1 MSNENDGWETV
12 TVPEDKQE
20 STQVAFELEDDEQEE
35 IVIEEEVQPE
45 PVQEVQEEVVEEEKE
60 EQPKELEGIETK
72 GAEKRIRQL
81 IRQRKER
88 EEQIQK
94 LMQQNEELQNNLK
107 VKDNEVDSIA
117 TRSLNANEK
126 QLTQNIELARQ
137 AYMEAFEDGDKEK
150 VLKAQEILNNAQSD
164 LKTVQNYKNNLAT
177 KLKQKEEQVAATPQP
192 VQSQQPSYDPKANEW
207 AERNE
212 WFGKDTVKTAA
223 ALALD
228 AELKEQGYDPND
240 EEFYGEIDRRLE
252 MAFGQASNRVQ
263 ETEEQSNSGT
273 SQPAQVVSGASRS
286 SPSAGKK
293 VKLSKEDVRLANKWG
308 IPLEQYAAEKLK
320 VNQADGEYTNINM

>member
-45 PVQEVQEEVVEEEKE
+45 PVQEVQEEVVEEERE

-107 VKDNEVDSIA
+107 VKDSEVDSIA

-137 AYMEAFEDGDKEK
+137 AYIC
-150 VLKAQEILNNAQSD
+150 LLY
-164 LKTVQNYKNNLAT
+164 T
-177 KLKQKEEQVAATPQP
+177 
-192 VQSQQPSYDPKANEW
+192 
-207 AERNE
+207 
-212 WFGKDTVKTAA
+212 
-223 ALALD
+223 
-228 AELKEQGYDPND
+228 
-240 EEFYGEIDRRLE
+240 
-252 MAFGQASNRVQ
+252 
-263 ETEEQSNSGT
+263 
-273 SQPAQVVSGASRS
+273 
-286 SPSAGKK
+286 SPSPRDGL
-293 VKLSKEDVRLANKWG
+293 LSRMPSSA
-308 IPLEQYAAEKLK
+308 
-320 VNQADGEYTNINM
+320 